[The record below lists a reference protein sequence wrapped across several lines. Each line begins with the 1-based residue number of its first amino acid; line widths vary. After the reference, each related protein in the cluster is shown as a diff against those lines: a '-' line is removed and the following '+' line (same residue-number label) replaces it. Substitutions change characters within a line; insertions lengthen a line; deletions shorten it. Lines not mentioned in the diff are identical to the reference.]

1 MEGDEKM
8 GSWLLRA
15 SQVLTG
21 NDDVPIRD
29 GAVRV
34 RDGRIAAVGALSDLG
49 SEPGEELLE
58 FPEGTLLPGLID
70 CHEHLNG
77 HDRYAIGDNSVD
89 ASDVMMALVGTFH
102 TRRLLNSGVT
112 TARIIG
118 SQGQIDLTVRRAIQ
132 EGYVEGPR
140 LFCAGQNLIMTG
152 GHGQSAGIEVDGPD
166 EARKAAR
173 LQIKAG
179 ADFIKMMASGG
190 VGITREG
197 EEPSQPE
204 MTVEEMAAAID
215 AAHAAGLRTAAHAD
229 GVPGIR
235 NALEAGIDCIE
246 HGIYLGPD
254 EARMMAERGVALV
267 PTLSTMQGIYEHGIQ
282 YGMPESWIP
291 IARDILEPHRV
302 SFQAAIDAGV
312 LFATGTDGFG
322 EMVDEMKLFTT
333 FGLSPYRAIQAATR
347 DAALVISPRPTFGAL
362 EQGKA
367 ADIIAVAGDPLESLD
382 QLREVQFVMLEG
394 KVKRTPEEL
403 AAAAMREQLP

>member
-1 MEGDEKM
+1 M
-8 GSWLLRA
+8 GNWLLRA
-15 SQVLTG
+15 AQVLTG
-21 NDDVPIRD
+21 GDDDPIRD

-34 RDGRIAAVGALSDLG
+34 RDGRIEAVGSAATLG
-49 SEPGEELLE
+49 SEPGEEVME
-58 FPEGTLLPGLID
+58 FPDGTLLPGLID

-77 HDRYAIGDNSVD
+77 HDQYAIGDRSVD
-89 ASDVMMALVGTFH
+89 ASDVMMALVATSH
-102 TRRLLNSGVT
+102 TRRLIDSGIT

-118 SQGQIDLTVRRAIQ
+118 SQGQIDLTVRRAIR

-152 GHGQSAGIEVDGPD
+152 GHGQAAGIEVDGPD

-173 LQIKAG
+173 KQIKAG

-204 MTVEEMAAAID
+204 LTVAEMAAAID

-246 HGIYLGPD
+246 HGIYLGPE
-254 EARMMAERGVALV
+254 EARIMAEQGVALV
-267 PTLSTMQGIYEHGIQ
+267 PTLSTMQGIYEHGIE

-291 IARDILEPHRV
+291 IARDILEPHRQ
-302 SFQAAIDAGV
+302 SFQAALDAGV

-347 DAALVISPRPTFGAL
+347 DAARVVSPRPTFGVLAP
-362 EQGKA
+362 GKS
-367 ADIIAVAGDPLESLD
+367 ADVIAVAGDPLESLD
-382 QLREVQFVMLEG
+382 QLRQVRLVMLEG
-394 KVKRTPEEL
+394 KIKRTPQEL
-403 AAAAMREQLP
+403 EAVAARQRLP

>member
-1 MEGDEKM
+1 M
-8 GSWLLRA
+8 GNWLLRA

-21 NDDVPIRD
+21 DDDDPIRD

-34 RDGRIAAVGALSDLG
+34 RDGRIEAVGTAAALG
-49 SEPGEELLE
+49 SESGEEVME

-77 HDRYAIGDNSVD
+77 HDQYAIGDRSVD
-89 ASDVMMALVGTFH
+89 ASDVMMALVATSH
-102 TRRLLNSGVT
+102 TRRLIDSGIT

-118 SQGQIDLTVRRAIQ
+118 SQGQIDLTVRRAIR

-152 GHGQSAGIEVDGPD
+152 GHGQAAGIEVDGPD

-173 LQIKAG
+173 KQIKAG

-204 MTVEEMAAAID
+204 LTVAEMAAAIE

-246 HGIYLGPD
+246 HGIYLGPE
-254 EARMMAERGVALV
+254 EARIMAEHGVALV
-267 PTLSTMQGIYEHGIQ
+267 PTLSTMQGIYEHGIE

-291 IARDILEPHRV
+291 IARDILEPHRQ
-302 SFQAAIDAGV
+302 SFQAALDAGV

-347 DAALVISPRPTFGAL
+347 DAARVVSPRPNFGVLAP
-362 EQGKA
+362 GKS
-367 ADIIAVAGDPLESLD
+367 ADVIAVAGDPLESLD
-382 QLREVQFVMLEG
+382 QLRQVRLVMLEG
-394 KVKRTPEEL
+394 KIKRTPQEL
-403 AAAAMREQLP
+403 EAVAARERLP